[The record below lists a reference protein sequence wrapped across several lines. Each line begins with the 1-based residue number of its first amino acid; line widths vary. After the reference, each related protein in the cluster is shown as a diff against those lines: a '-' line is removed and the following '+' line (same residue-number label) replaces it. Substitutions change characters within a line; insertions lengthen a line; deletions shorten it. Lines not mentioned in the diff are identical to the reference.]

1 NPYHYTVFH
10 QVPGYQAIARQK
22 DKRIKGIVV
31 VHKDSP
37 IQDIAELDKQ
47 KMAFPSPAAFAAS
60 IIPRAKMEQQGIEII
75 PSYVSSHDSVYMNVA
90 RGFFPAGGG
99 VMRTFNNS
107 APEIRDQL
115 KVLWTTPT
123 YTPHAIAIHPRVK
136 ADTVAKIKAAL
147 L

>member
-1 NPYHYTVFH
+1 
-10 QVPGYQAIARQK
+10 
-22 DKRIKGIVV
+22 
-31 VHKDSP
+31 
-37 IQDIAELDKQ
+37 
-47 KMAFPSPAAFAAS
+47 
-60 IIPRAKMEQQGIEII
+60 MEQQGIEII

-123 YTPHAIAIHPRVK
+123 YTPHAIAIHPRVN
-136 ADTVAKIKAAL
+136 ADTVEKIKTAL
-147 L
+147 LEMNQDPKGKALLKDINFKGIELAENADWDDVRALNIKLLDEVIK